1 MGFNQS
7 STSKEGRDDTPVKRE
22 TEPVNIK
29 LSCADFGNFN
39 GRSDHWITFKENTL
53 SKAGVGGYAQFFKP
67 NFIVN
72 DTTKEGNQRNLLPIK
87 ECNKWRRS
95 IPHYQAT

>member
-29 LSCADFGNFN
+29 VSCADFGNFN
-39 GRSDHWITFKENTL
+39 VRSDQWITFKENTL

-67 NFIVN
+67 NFIVH
-72 DTTKEGNQRNLLPIK
+72 DTTKEGTQRNLLPIT